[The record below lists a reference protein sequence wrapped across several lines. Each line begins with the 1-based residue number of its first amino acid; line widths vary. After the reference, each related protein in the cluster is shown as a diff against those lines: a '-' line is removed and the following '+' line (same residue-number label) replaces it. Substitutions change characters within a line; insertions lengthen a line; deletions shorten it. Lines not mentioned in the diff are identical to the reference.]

1 MSLIAFDERL
11 SKWAVTNFN
20 SIFNIECSEVSFVPT
35 ANENFGDFQCNAAM
49 SLAKTLKIS
58 PRDIAQKF
66 SSEVVLP
73 DYVEKVEIA
82 GPGFINVYL
91 KNSALSYH
99 LEKLTNDIYLGINQ
113 IGKNKTVIID
123 YSSPNVAKP
132 MHIGH
137 IRSTVIG
144 NALDRIYRQ
153 LGYNVI
159 SDNHLG
165 DWGTQFG
172 LMLIG
177 YDEFVD
183 NNLLKINPIEELERI
198 YVLSYNKSKEEPEWR
213 DEAKKALVSL
223 QQGNEKY
230 LSLWKRFIDLSTAE
244 FNSIYKR
251 LDVSFD
257 LSRGESYYNKDLPN
271 IIQKLKDNS
280 LAQRSDGALVVDLED
295 EGMPVCI
302 VEKSDGGYNYA
313 TTDLATVQSRQN
325 EFNPDRIIYVTDER
339 QQLHFRQFFCIS
351 NKLNMDANL
360 VHVWFGLMRLP
371 EATFSTREGNVIKL
385 SALLDEA
392 ENRALDIVKKNN
404 PNLTEKEQIDLAKVI
419 GIGAVK
425 YMDLS
430 QNPQSLVT
438 FTWEKALNMEG
449 NSAPYLQYAYARIS
463 SVVDKY
469 IDKYGEKHL
478 QQYKNIILNEPIER
492 KIALKISKFN
502 SAVKS
507 AALYYKPNILADYLY
522 ELSQLYSNFYQNVPF
537 IKAEEGIR
545 ESRINLCRLT
555 ANIIKKGLS
564 LLGIKTCER
573 I

>member
-1 MSLIAFDERL
+1 M
-11 SKWAVTNFN
+11 
-20 SIFNIECSEVSFVPT
+20 
-35 ANENFGDFQCNAAM
+35 
-49 SLAKTLKIS
+49 
-58 PRDIAQKF
+58 
-66 SSEVVLP
+66 
-73 DYVEKVEIA
+73 
-82 GPGFINVYL
+82 
-91 KNSALSYH
+91 
-99 LEKLTNDIYLGINQ
+99 
-113 IGKNKTVIID
+113 
-123 YSSPNVAKP
+123 
-132 MHIGH
+132 
-137 IRSTVIG
+137 
-144 NALDRIYRQ
+144 YR
-153 LGYNVI
+153 G
-159 SDNHLG
+159 
-165 DWGTQFG
+165 
-172 LMLIG
+172 
-177 YDEFVD
+177 
-183 NNLLKINPIEELERI
+183 
-198 YVLSYNKSKEEPEWR
+198 
-213 DEAKKALVSL
+213 
-223 QQGNEKY
+223 
-230 LSLWKRFIDLSTAE
+230 
-244 FNSIYKR
+244 
-251 LDVSFD
+251 
-257 LSRGESYYNKDLPN
+257 
-271 IIQKLKDNS
+271 
-280 LAQRSDGALVVDLED
+280 
-295 EGMPVCI
+295 
-302 VEKSDGGYNYA
+302 KSDGGYNYA

-492 KIALKISKFN
+492 KIALKICKFN

-507 AALYYKPNILADYLY
+507 AELNLLILMQ
-522 ELSQLYSNFYQNVPF
+522 SSFYGF
-537 IKAEEGIR
+537 I
-545 ESRINLCRLT
+545 
-555 ANIIKKGLS
+555 
-564 LLGIKTCER
+564 
-573 I
+573 